1 MTTFASDGSKSTPA
15 DPPVVAEPE
24 ALLNDEPAPL
34 PVVPVTIGAA
44 EDADTAEPDEPADEA
59 EPGWKQQAAWPHDW
73 IEFHGDTLAFRVPSQ
88 SAVSA
93 VGIGAGPGSTSNEQ
107 SFYARYFISQ
117 HLSPES
123 FQRVIMR
130 SIQPDGYPDG
140 VDPYN
145 DLVSAIS
152 KPLLDRLTAEAEA
165 AVEKAKAERNGKR

>member
-1 MTTFASDGSKSTPA
+1 MTVYASDPTTTTPA
-15 DPPVVAEPE
+15 DTPAVV
-24 ALLNDEPAPL
+24 EPAP
-34 PVVPVTIGAA
+34 PPTAA
-44 EDADTAEPDEPADEA
+44 ELAATEPDATEPPLPAEPDEPVEEA
-59 EPGWKQQAAWPHDW
+59 EPEAEPEWKQQAEWEHDW
-73 IEFHGDTLAFRVPSQ
+73 IPFHGDLLAFRVPSQ

-152 KPLLDRLTAEAEA
+152 KPLLDRLTAEAKEA
-165 AVEKAKAERNGKR
+165 AEKAKAERNGKR